1 MLREVQRQALPEL
14 TRVFGPA
21 GLYLRPTGALG
32 PDLSGHQLGT
42 VASLHRAGSGFQGD
56 LVCTD
61 EAVPIASGTLAL
73 VYGLFIIE
81 TSPDPAAL
89 LGEVSRMLQPD
100 GVALLVTLNPW
111 SPCRMRWA
119 FRGLR
124 PVEPSAFAAHVGA
137 AGLDVLRRGYLGPM
151 LATAGPTDLEPQ
163 RGAAMVSRL
172 RAASLVVARRRDPG
186 VTLLRTAA
194 PALKFRPG
202 MSAG

>member
-1 MLREVQRQALPEL
+1 MLQDVQRQALPEL

-21 GLYLRPTGALG
+21 GLYLRPTGALA
-32 PDLSGHQLGT
+32 PDLSGHRVGS
-42 VASLHRAGSGFQGD
+42 VASLHRSGAGFQGD

-61 EAVPIASGTLAL
+61 DALPIASGTLAL
-73 VYGLFIIE
+73 VYGLFVVE

-89 LGEVSRMLQPD
+89 LGEVSRVLQPD

-124 PVEPSAFAAHVGA
+124 PVEPAAFAAHVGA

-151 LATAGPTDLEPQ
+151 LASAGPTNLEPQ
-163 RGAAMVSRL
+163 REAALVSRL

-186 VTLLRTAA
+186 VTPLRVAT